1 MTTYETIPI
10 QWNAN
15 YSVGIS
21 MLDQHHKHLAT
32 LINQLAESSNENS
45 TSENV
50 VNILSSLVSYAR
62 YHFKHEEEMMAANNY
77 RDLESHRL
85 EHQHFCEV
93 IAETC
98 YGATLGVIGAK
109 ELFSYLTRWWK
120 NHILLEDMKYKP
132 YMVVEPQTLGF

>member
-1 MTTYETIPI
+1 MTNYETILI

-21 MLDQHHKHLAT
+21 MLDQHHQYLAT
-32 LINQLAESSNENS
+32 LINQLAEISNDDS
-45 TSENV
+45 KSEKV
-50 VNILSSLVSYAR
+50 GDILGALISYAR
-62 YHFKHEEEMMAANNY
+62 YHFHHEEEMMAANNY

-85 EHQHFCEV
+85 EHQNFCEI

-98 YGATLGVIGAK
+98 YGATLGVIGVK
-109 ELFSYLTRWWK
+109 ELFNYLTRWWK

-132 YMVVEPQTLGF
+132 YLAATPETEPA